1 MGKLKTATNA
11 FMRLSSEVK
20 KGMSKAKNAPA
31 REYAKDPKGK
41 GVGKAAT
48 KGLPEKGSMGA
59 KEAPKLNAGAQKA
72 KDLAD
77 SKRATTASREAA
89 KRANS
94 PRKAAVDAGLATKKE
109 AISNAQSV
117 RGARNA
123 VRRNAGTSKNIPAK
137 KGKLTT
143 AQKVVGSVVGSVA
156 AGGVAIN
163 SDRKL
168 KAATASSAKAGSSRR
183 DGAPMGDKKAP
194 AKMAPASAISRGGGS
209 AVKNKPSV
217 NKAPAKKATSKAS
230 SAPSKASTPTMSPT
244 PTIGGKTFEQM
255 QSDYVKSGQ
264 QSYDEHKAYFNS
276 GEVQK
281 VNKAPAQP
289 KQKWYK
295 RKYK

>member
-11 FMRLSSEVK
+11 FMRISGEVK

-77 SKRATTASREAA
+77 SKRATAASREAA
-89 KRANS
+89 KRAKS

-109 AISNAQSV
+109 AISNVQSV

-123 VRRNAGTSKNIPAK
+123 ARRNAGNSKNIPAK

-143 AQKVVGSVVGSVA
+143 AQKVVGAVAGAVA
-156 AGGVAIN
+156 AGGVATN

-183 DGAPMGDKKAP
+183 GGTPMAGKGKTNTSSSSPNGRGKGVAVTIR
-194 AKMAPASAISRGGGS
+194 AKPT
-209 AVKNKPSV
+209 V
-217 NKAPAKKATSKAS
+217 KKATPKKAS
-230 SAPSKASTPTMSPT
+230 SALDKMPTSTMSPI

-255 QSDYVKSGQ
+255 QSDYEKSGQ
-264 QSYDEHKAYFNS
+264 KSYDEHTAYFNS

-281 VNKAPAQP
+281 VNKAPEKP